1 MKRLLLVPA
10 GITLALGSVP
20 LQAAPSPS
28 FAHLKDTFILEYWKQ
43 YPEAAVEV
51 GYYRYADRLSI
62 PDRAA
67 RESQRAFC
75 ATWLKNIQAVPSSA
89 LDPQDRI
96 DQALIVCQLE
106 GSLWS
111 LASFREWQWN
121 PALYNVADTFGRILG
136 TGYAPL
142 EDRLRTVSRRLQKV
156 AAYYQAARK
165 SILDP
170 TLEHT
175 ELALLQNKGALSL
188 FGDSLR
194 TQVAGS
200 ALAPAEK
207 ERLLG
212 QAQAA
217 SAAIQEHLD
226 WLEALEQRLKAGSP
240 RSFRIGK
247 QAFEA
252 KFRYEIQTD
261 GSARE
266 LYDRAL
272 LEKEKLLAH
281 MGVLATGLWPKYFPY
296 EAPPADRL
304 RRISR
309 VIGKLSENHVKA
321 EDFVAEVKRQLPI
334 LNQWVADHHLVTLDP
349 SKPLVVR
356 ETPEYLRGV
365 AGASCT
371 APGPYDPA
379 ANTYYD
385 VTPVTGSPAAVESYL
400 REYNTYTLQVLNIHE
415 AIPGHYVQLLHANQ
429 SPSLVKT
436 IFGNGAMIE
445 GWAVYSERMMLESGY
460 GGNTPEMWLMYSKWN
475 LRVVCNAILDYG
487 IHVLNLPKAQAM
499 DLLVREA
506 FQQDTEAEEKW
517 HRAQVSQVQ
526 LSSYFSGFSAIYDL
540 REQLKARQGPAF
552 DLKAFHETLLSF
564 GSAPLK
570 YTRHLML
577 DPLQP

>member
-1 MKRLLLVPA
+1 M
-10 GITLALGSVP
+10 
-20 LQAAPSPS
+20 
-28 FAHLKDTFILEYWKQ
+28 
-43 YPEAAVEV
+43 
-51 GYYRYADRLSI
+51 
-62 PDRAA
+62 
-67 RESQRAFC
+67 
-75 ATWLKNIQAVPSSA
+75 
-89 LDPQDRI
+89 
-96 DQALIVCQLE
+96 
-106 GSLWS
+106 
-111 LASFREWQWN
+111 
-121 PALYNVADTFGRILG
+121 
-136 TGYAPL
+136 
-142 EDRLRTVSRRLQKV
+142 
-156 AAYYQAARK
+156 
-165 SILDP
+165 
-170 TLEHT
+170 
-175 ELALLQNKGALSL
+175 
-188 FGDSLR
+188 
-194 TQVAGS
+194 AGS